1 MQKLINVRASQGPVK
16 ILYGRGT
23 FGWGPVETGRFITF
37 TSALKIVV
45 LLGIVPLAARL
56 LRKTVPTSATAA
68 EQDASHGDGAE
79 VLENIDPLV
88 TSGESAHLCQSVD
101 HRAKTT
107 SCVPVWDLAL
117 AKTAISLAL
126 VGYLVMLIPSKA
138 QIVPFMVG
146 TGFTAFAAAAPP
158 ALLSLALAFSKR
170 DDSGKVLASLS
181 ALATISVTAIGPSVF
196 GAVYVAVLKWW
207 SEFVFLLAA
216 LWVAS
221 ALVPLFC
228 IRLPASDRAPPVMT

>member
-1 MQKLINVRASQGPVK
+1 MSPLHSPTFPDRRANTP
-16 ILYGRGT
+16 YH
-23 FGWGPVETGRFITF
+23 
-37 TSALKIVV
+37 A
-45 LLGIVPLAARL
+45 
-56 LRKTVPTSATAA
+56 
-68 EQDASHGDGAE
+68 
-79 VLENIDPLV
+79 
-88 TSGESAHLCQSVD
+88 
-101 HRAKTT
+101 
-107 SCVPVWDLAL
+107 PVWDLAL

-228 IRLPASDRAPPVMT
+228 IRLPASGCATSFMP

>member
-1 MQKLINVRASQGPVK
+1 MLTRWS
-16 ILYGRGT
+16 
-23 FGWGPVETGRFITF
+23 
-37 TSALKIVV
+37 
-45 LLGIVPLAARL
+45 RL
-56 LRKTVPTSATAA
+56 V
-68 EQDASHGDGAE
+68 SHFHSTIPR
-79 VLENIDPLV
+79 NCC
-88 TSGESAHLCQSVD
+88 AHPPY
-101 HRAKTT
+101 HA
-107 SCVPVWDLAL
+107 PVWDLAL

-221 ALVPLFC
+221 ALIPLFC
-228 IRLPASDRAPPVMT
+228 IRLPASDSAISFMPLTRTSPPS